1 MLHFDFQKKFSD
13 AGKRAHVSLHEK
25 ESEAQALLRSRV
37 ETRELRGAPSMTVT
51 NDRSA
56 RRARQR
62 GLQCGTSS
70 VSCRRACGQ
79 KECSRQITIESST
92 VWLDKICKRP
102 TNSLIPDISAQ
113 LSFSLPDLL
122 TMHSHSSAAPCPP
135 KALNPAHHCP
145 HLHKGTPQIRLRL
158 SNLWRQAG
166 TSRQNTGPVAPPPA
180 HPSPSLPWH
189 QNR

>member
-1 MLHFDFQKKFSD
+1 MVDPSVKLLRSVHVRFVYFMLHFNFQKKFSD

-70 VSCRRACGQ
+70 LSCRRACGQ

-92 VWLDKICKRP
+92 V
-102 TNSLIPDISAQ
+102 SA
-113 LSFSLPDLL
+113 
-122 TMHSHSSAAPCPP
+122 
-135 KALNPAHHCP
+135 
-145 HLHKGTPQIRLRL
+145 
-158 SNLWRQAG
+158 
-166 TSRQNTGPVAPPPA
+166 RQNLQETYKFP
-180 HPSPSLPWH
+180 HP
-189 QNR
+189 